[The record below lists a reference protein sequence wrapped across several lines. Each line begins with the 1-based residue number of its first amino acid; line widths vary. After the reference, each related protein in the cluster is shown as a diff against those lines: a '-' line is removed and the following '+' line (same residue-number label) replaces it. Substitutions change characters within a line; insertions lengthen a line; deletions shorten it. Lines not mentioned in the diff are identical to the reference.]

1 MSRFTCQQVRDLVK
15 ARGHYLTAGCSA
27 ESEVVRGLTESVDG
41 YILRV
46 GFAEYIS
53 QMLDQVAKVPV
64 SWCML
69 GWPDG
74 RVFDGAEAEKPRQPV
89 QHYIRKHCCRHKV
102 YHDLPY
108 VVEARLG
115 VGQVVVRFL

>member
-1 MSRFTCQQVRDLVK
+1 M
-15 ARGHYLTAGCSA
+15 AGCA
-27 ESEVVRGLTESVDG
+27 LEAEVVVGLTQDIDR
-41 YILRV
+41 YILDV

-53 QMLDQVAKVPV
+53 QMLDQVAKVPI

-74 RVFDGAEAEKPRQPV
+74 RVFDGAEAERSTQPV
-89 QHYIRKHCCRHKV
+89 QRYIRKHCCNHKI
-102 YHDLPY
+102 YHDLPH

-115 VGQVVVRFL
+115 VGQVVVRYL